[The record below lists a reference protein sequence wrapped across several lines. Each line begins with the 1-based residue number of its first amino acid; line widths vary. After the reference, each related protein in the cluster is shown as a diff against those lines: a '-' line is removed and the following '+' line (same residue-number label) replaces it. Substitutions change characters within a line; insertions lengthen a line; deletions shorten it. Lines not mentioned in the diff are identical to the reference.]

1 MEFLKNFFND
11 DSKIIGLCGF
21 DLEKPYYS
29 KNTFTP
35 PVFKTD
41 YKNENIFE
49 TKFNENVFLSL

>member
-35 PVFKTD
+35 PVFKTG
-41 YKNENIFE
+41 NISENFFE
-49 TKFNENVFLSL
+49 TKLTNNILLL